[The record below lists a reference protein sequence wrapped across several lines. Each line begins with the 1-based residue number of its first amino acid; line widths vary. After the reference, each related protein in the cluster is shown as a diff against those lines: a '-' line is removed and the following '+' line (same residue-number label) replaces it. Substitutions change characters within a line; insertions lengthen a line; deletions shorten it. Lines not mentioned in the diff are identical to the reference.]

1 MRPNRLDALTADRLL
16 SGEVSPDDAP
26 PGYAGVAQLLDAA
39 GRGLGAEGSVQE
51 VATVAAMQAAALG
64 NLGSVSA
71 HGVKKMLSKMLAVK
85 AAAVAV
91 VLLGA
96 GSAAAATGSLPAGIQ
111 NTTSMVLAKIGISVP
126 GPNDHGNQHAGT
138 RGKSAGYARQGKGP
152 NANATYGLCT
162 AEEAH
167 ADSGHQPNAHATVF
181 PSTTTCTSVP
191 HPGEGGT
198 SAVSGQGKGP
208 NANATYGLC
217 TAEEAHTDS
226 GHQPNAHATVF
237 PSTTTCTSVPH
248 PGEGNGNKSNTEGA
262 SSTTTERPSGPPSS
276 RPASPT
282 SSGRSHGRA

>member
-16 SGEVSPDDAP
+16 SGEVSLDDAP
-26 PGYAGVAQLLDAA
+26 PGYAGVAQLLGAA

-51 VATVAAMQAAALG
+51 VATIAAMQAAALG
-64 NLGSVSA
+64 HLAPVSA
-71 HGVKKMLSKMLAVK
+71 RQEKKMLSKVLTVK
-85 AAAVAV
+85 AAAVAA

-111 NTTSMVLAKIGISVP
+111 NPTSMVLAKIGISIP
-126 GPNDHGNQHAGT
+126 GPDNHGNGHTGT
-138 RGKSAGYARQGKGP
+138 RGKSAGHAGQGKGP

-167 ADSGHQPNAHATVF
+167 ADSGHQPNAHAAVF

-191 HPGEGGT
+191 HPGQGG
-198 SAVSGQGKGP
+198 
-208 NANATYGLC
+208 
-217 TAEEAHTDS
+217 
-226 GHQPNAHATVF
+226 
-237 PSTTTCTSVPH
+237 
-248 PGEGNGNKSNTEGA
+248 GNKSNTEGA
-262 SSTTTERPSGPPSS
+262 SSTTTESPSVPPSS